1 MRVLTDLVPL
11 TLLLGL
17 TGIVAFLWSLK
28 SSQYGNPDG
37 APLRV
42 LPGDS
47 IASR

>member
-17 TGIVAFLWSLK
+17 TGVVAFLWSLK
-28 SSQYGNPDG
+28 SSQHDDPDG

-47 IASR
+47 NASR

>member
-1 MRVLTDLVPL
+1 MSVLTDLVPL

-17 TGIVAFLWSLK
+17 TAVVAFLWSLR
-28 SSQYGNPDG
+28 SGQYDDPDG

-42 LPGDS
+42 LAGDS

>member
-17 TGIVAFLWSLK
+17 TGVVAFLWSLK

-37 APLRV
+37 APLSV

>member
-17 TGIVAFLWSLK
+17 TGVVAFLWSLK
-28 SSQYGNPDG
+28 SGQYDHHDG

-42 LPGDS
+42 LAGDS